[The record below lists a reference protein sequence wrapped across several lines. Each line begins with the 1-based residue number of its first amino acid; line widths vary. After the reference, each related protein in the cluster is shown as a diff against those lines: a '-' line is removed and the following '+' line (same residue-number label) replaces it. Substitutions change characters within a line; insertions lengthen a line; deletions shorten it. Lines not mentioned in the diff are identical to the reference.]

1 MNKDI
6 QNKYKLVDSLV
17 NKIDNEDLKILSRFL
32 GDRIANVDSYVM
44 MLGETSSGKTSLIN
58 GLMRENNLIVSAA
71 PSTGTITE
79 IEFRDNLLNKEY
91 YAINKNATIEE
102 INKEI
107 FDKLTKY
114 PDKNLE
120 RLKLIN
126 KSPEY
131 KFSNMRLF
139 DTPGYGSIISEH
151 EEILKEFIPNSDI
164 IIYTI
169 NYKIG
174 IQENDYA
181 FLKFLKELIRED
193 VEILLVIN
201 RCPNNVDFLNRR
213 IIEIRKYIKDIL
225 HKEYPIF
232 LVKNKVCQDEKEDP
246 LPECPQLWNCMEK
259 ILDSPEREE
268 KLSNIFLQ
276 YIKEL
281 GNKCENEIVKRYEN
295 IKLSKQEKQ
304 KIKNRT
310 EQFVKDIE
318 SIIPNLIEPTF
329 DKLIASLDKKMDIAK
344 NNIQYEVSK
353 SIDNISTLKKD
364 ETIAYISNHLL
375 VYCVEV
381 EIREIKEYIEVELND
396 LNDRINDY
404 LNQEIM
410 KYDKDI
416 ELYFSTATEL
426 AGKQIGKNI
435 GKRLVDGGLV
445 QYFTKF
451 GGNGGAG
458 AGVANAASHY
468 LKVIGDKFG
477 KKFSRATHNALKQR
491 LSRIGATSL
500 KAISNLA
507 VVLIELLTLVVDI
520 ATWKLRLKN
529 KSSKVIQAWYD
540 NCLESMKKDLLE
552 LKQENISIL
561 RDVIK
566 ENKENFN
573 YDDRVE
579 DEEKIIELYND
590 LQDLKVDLE
599 G

>member
-1 MNKDI
+1 MDNYI
-6 QNKYKLVDSLV
+6 QKKYKLVDSLV

-58 GLMRENNLIVSAA
+58 GLMKENNLIVSAA

-107 FDKLTKY
+107 FDKLTRY

-201 RCPNNVDFLNRR
+201 RCPKNIDFLNRR
-213 IIEIRKYIKDIL
+213 IIEIKKYAKDIL
-225 HKEYPIF
+225 HKECPIF
-232 LVKNKVCQDEKEDP
+232 LVKNKECQDEKEDP
-246 LPECPQLWNCMEK
+246 LPESPQLWCYIEK
-259 ILDSPEREE
+259 MLNSIEREE
-268 KLSNIFLQ
+268 KLNNIFLQ

-281 GNKCENEIVKRYEN
+281 TNKCENEIVKRYEN
-295 IKLSKQEKQ
+295 IRLSKQKKQ
-304 KIKNRT
+304 EIKNRT

-329 DKLIASLDKKMDIAK
+329 DKLISSLDRKMSIAR
-344 NNIQYEVSK
+344 NNIKNKVNK
-353 SIDNISTLKKD
+353 SIDNMSILKKD

-375 VYCVEV
+375 VYYVEV
-381 EIREIKEYIEVELND
+381 EIKEIKEYIELELND

-426 AGKQIGKNI
+426 VGKQIGKNI
-435 GKRLVDGGLV
+435 GKRLVSGGLIK
-445 QYFTKF
+445 YFEQF
-451 GGNGGAG
+451 GGNGGPG
-458 AGVANAASHY
+458 AGVANASSHY

-477 KKFSRATHNALKQR
+477 KKFSRETHNALKKG
-491 LSRIGATSL
+491 LSKIGATSL
-500 KAISNLA
+500 KAITSFA
-507 VVLIELLTLVVDI
+507 ASLIELLTLVIDI
-520 ATWKLRLKN
+520 TAWKSKLKN
-529 KSSKVIQAWYD
+529 KSSKVIGNWHD

-561 RDVIK
+561 RDIIK